1 LSELEP
7 TAALLS
13 AVFPGSHISRPEY
26 LRWLYRE
33 SPFGPVIESNLD
45 DDEGRAAHYALVPVT
60 ISRDGHD
67 YPAALSLNTA
77 VHERARGGGVF
88 VKLGEQTVSEAAA
101 LGVQS
106 VVGVANANSTPG
118 FIRRLG
124 FQLLTP
130 LPANVMVPVP
140 GAPAGIRSEQLRE
153 GVSERGLDADIES
166 LLGVPRHG
174 EARRWTAETLRW
186 RLRRPGASYAIHR
199 GGNLLAVSCHER
211 RSGLRVAIVLKVFAA
226 APLSARDTRAL
237 VRAACRHHRAPVA
250 LHVGLNDLVDFH
262 GVALPQRLRASPL
275 NLIYR
280 SLLTPPRDPSI
291 TRFEFLDFDAY

>member
-1 LSELEP
+1 MTELAP

-13 AVFPGSHISRPEY
+13 EVFPGSHVSSPEY

-45 DDEGRAAHYALVPVT
+45 DDDGRAAHYALVPVT
-60 ISRDGHD
+60 IARDRDD

-88 VKLGEQTVSEAAA
+88 VKLGEQTVNKAAA

-118 FIRRLG
+118 FIKRLG

-130 LPANVMVPVP
+130 LPANVMLPVP
-140 GAPAGIRSEQLRE
+140 GLSAGIRSEQLRD
-153 GVSERGLDADIES
+153 GVSGRGLDADAES
-166 LLGVPRHG
+166 LLGVPRRG
-174 EARRWTAETLRW
+174 EARRWTAETLGW

-199 GGNLLAVSCHER
+199 GRTLLAVTCHER
-211 RSGLRVAIVLKVFAA
+211 RAGLRVAIILKVFAA
-226 APLSARDTRAL
+226 DPLSASETRAL
-237 VRAACRHHRAPVA
+237 VRAACRHHRAAVA
-250 LHVGLNDLVDFH
+250 LHVGVNDLVDFH
-262 GVALPQRLRASPL
+262 GIALPERLRASPL

-291 TRFEFLDFDAY
+291 ARFEFLDFDAY